1 MPFCYR
7 FAEVHIVKRTNRLKC
22 ISLTNWINWGHL
34 HSIYHKN
41 KRYSLRVFK
50 KLENIQTDWFT
61 HVPWSQLTR
70 DDRQNLTLFNAKF
83 F

>member
-50 KLENIQTDWFT
+50 KLENIQLNKDK
-61 HVPWSQLTR
+61 VPPNRLVHTR
-70 DDRQNLTLFNAKF
+70 SMVPTNT
-83 F
+83 